1 MSRKIAPNQT
11 DLSSVRFFLG
21 RNQTTVQS
29 PSESATTVPLNSG
42 EEFAKT
48 DMNLSIAEPRLFPVG
63 HPDFIPSAA
72 NLISPFDMQSFGRQL
87 IPLINVNIKEK
98 VKDFARTFNDG
109 ADLIEDAI
117 RDGWRESPLNP
128 HNFKHVLDG
137 PTNIMHKYILPV
149 VQRTPLGAAN
159 SLRKPVVKSPPIVK
173 ASPPA
178 KAQPKPKEKA
188 PRAVQ
193 THSVDS
199 MVHDYGIDDF
209 KHFEKSILRELE
221 KQEELKVEATL
232 HTLYGYGQDVEII
245 HGKAYDEKTG
255 WKPVAAPT
263 RNYDESSD
271 IHSQIVSPLHTSI
284 FGSGMSG
291 NSDPQHFHDFDDGL
305 HGNSITHST
314 YSVHDDDEGGESK
327 IQPVKAKITVV
338 TRKATPSPATG
349 FTVSFTTG
357 KSRYRKRHN
366 SNAFKTPVGLDSVAD
381 SGFGESHDVPQVVTK
396 FKRNPQRQHIQSF
409 TTSKPGRTY
418 ATATMHY
425 IPKALSFTTDPPKH
439 DYTSLETS
447 IGAVHREA
455 PSRFRFSSTSPTTT
469 KPSRTVVRET
479 SKFIDKPKVTGFRGS
494 VKFGQSTTKSPA
506 Y

>member
-1 MSRKIAPNQT
+1 MFETNDT
-11 DLSSVRFFLG
+11 
-21 RNQTTVQS
+21 
-29 PSESATTVPLNSG
+29 
-42 EEFAKT
+42 
-48 DMNLSIAEPRLFPVG
+48 NLSVAEPRFFPIG
-63 HPDFIPSAA
+63 HPDFIPSSA
-72 NLISPFDMQSFGRQL
+72 NLISPFDMKTFGRQL
-87 IPLINVNIKEK
+87 LPLINVNIKEK

-109 ADLIEDAI
+109 ADMIEDAI

-137 PTNIMHKYILPV
+137 PTNIMHKYILPL
-149 VQRTPLGAAN
+149 TPLGAAN
-159 SLRKPVVKSPPIVK
+159 SLRKPVVKAPPVVK

-178 KAQPKPKEKA
+178 KAPPKPKEKA
-188 PRAVQ
+188 LRATH
-193 THSVDS
+193 THSSDT

-232 HTLYGYGQDVEII
+232 HTLYGHGQDVEIV
-245 HGKAYDEKTG
+245 HGKAYDEKSG

-263 RNYDESSD
+263 KIYDDSSD

-284 FGSGMSG
+284 FGSGKSA
-291 NSDPQHFHDFDDGL
+291 NSVANHFHDFDDNL
-305 HGNSITHST
+305 NGNSITRST
-314 YSVHDDDEGGESK
+314 YSVHDDGEEGESNLA
-327 IQPVKAKITVV
+327 PVKAKITVV
-338 TRKATPSPATG
+338 TRKATPPPVPG
-349 FTVSFTTG
+349 ITVSFTTG

-366 SNAFKTPVGLDSVAD
+366 SNAVKTPVVLETVPD
-381 SGFGESHDVPQVVTK
+381 SGFGESHDAPQVVTK

-418 ATATMHY
+418 STATMHY
-425 IPKALSFTTDPPKH
+425 VPSVWSFTTDPPKQ
-439 DYTSLETS
+439 DYTSLGTS
-447 IGAVHREA
+447 VEAVHRQA
-455 PSRFRFSSTSPTTT
+455 PSRFRFSSTSATTA

-494 VKFGQSTTKSPA
+494 VKFGQTTTKSPA